1 MKGGTNMNSRY
12 REEPRGRFDSYLI
25 DRRWGIAVAY
35 TNCDVVKLTKLY
47 REEDRTAVEE
57 FASQYDLPVDWEQ
70 RN

>member
-1 MKGGTNMNSRY
+1 MNSRY